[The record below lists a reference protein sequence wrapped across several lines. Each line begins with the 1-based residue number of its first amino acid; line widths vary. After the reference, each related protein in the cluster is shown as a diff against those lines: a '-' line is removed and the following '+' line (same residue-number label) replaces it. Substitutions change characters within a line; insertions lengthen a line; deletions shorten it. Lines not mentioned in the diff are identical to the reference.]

1 MDETRPPQHGP
12 RADAGTGTSPRKV
25 GVYDRARERAR
36 SGGMGTG
43 VIVAI
48 ALVGLLII
56 LWMIFT

>member
-1 MDETRPPQHGP
+1 MDETRQQQHGP
-12 RADAGTGTSPRKV
+12 RTDSGTGNPPRKV
-25 GVYDRARERAR
+25 GLYDQARERVR

-48 ALVGLLII
+48 ALVVLLII

>member
-1 MDETRPPQHGP
+1 MDETRPPPHGP
-12 RADAGTGTSPRKV
+12 QADAGIGTPPRKV

-48 ALVGLLII
+48 ALVVLLLI